1 MDLGLRDRVALVG
14 GASQGLGRASAEA
27 LAAEGA
33 KVALV
38 ARRAD
43 AVAAAAAE
51 LAQAHGVETLAIT
64 ADLAAPDACERA
76 VRETVARF
84 GRLDVLVANAG
95 GPPAGFVDALDD
107 DAWRRAF
114 ELTFLSTIRL
124 ARAAIPHMVERKWG
138 RVVVIGSG
146 SMVAPIPNLA
156 TSSGLRPGLKGV
168 VKLLAERFAKDGVT
182 ANIAAPGYVRT
193 ARIAE
198 VAARPGAGGA
208 GGMAGAAGAA
218 AADPMASIVAGIPLG
233 RLGEPAEL
241 GALIAFLASERAAYI
256 TGQTVLLD
264 GGRNRGL

>member
-1 MDLGLRDRVALVG
+1 MDLGLRDRVALLG

-43 AVAAAAAE
+43 AVAQAAAE
-51 LAQAHGVETLAIT
+51 IAQAHGVETLAIT
-64 ADLAAPDACERA
+64 ADLATPDACERA

-114 ELTFLSTIRL
+114 ELTFLSTVRL
-124 ARAAIPHMVERKWG
+124 ARVAIPHMVERKWG

-198 VAARPGAGGA
+198 VAQPA
-208 GGMAGAAGAA
+208 AAGAA
-218 AADPMASIVAGIPLG
+218 ATDPMASIVAGIPLG
-233 RLGEPAEL
+233 RLGEPSEL
-241 GALIAFLASERAAYI
+241 GALVAFLASERAAYI

>member
-14 GASQGLGRASAEA
+14 GASQGLGRAAAEA

-43 AVAAAAAE
+43 AVALAAAE
-51 LAQAHGVETLAIT
+51 IARAHGVETLAIT

-95 GPPAGFVDALDD
+95 GPPAGFVDVLDD

-114 ELTFLSTIRL
+114 ELTFLSTVRL

-156 TSSGLRPGLKGV
+156 TSSGLRPGLRGV
-168 VKLLAERFAKDGVT
+168 VKLLAERFAREGVT
-182 ANIAAPGYVRT
+182 VNIAAPGYVRT
-193 ARIAE
+193 ARLAE
-198 VAARPGAGGA
+198 VALP
-208 GGMAGAAGAA
+208 AAVD
-218 AADPMASIVAGIPLG
+218 DPMASIVAGIPLG

-241 GALIAFLASERAAYI
+241 GALIAFLSSEPAAYI